1 VSTFNVD
8 FLGQLGISTLPL
20 GLPPDPVPLL
30 LRPHTVEVERGKLL
44 KLWWVQAMGRGTR
57 RQQVARE
64 QRTAAFTAGLTAERR
79 TLAVRAS
86 RRGPVPD
93 DPAIRAA
100 AVGVTEDRLEQSI
113 SQRSKNLAI
122 FAVIGLLEV

>member
-1 VSTFNVD
+1 
-8 FLGQLGISTLPL
+8 
-20 GLPPDPVPLL
+20 
-30 LRPHTVEVERGKLL
+30 
-44 KLWWVQAMGRGTR
+44 MGWGTR
-57 RQQVARE
+57 RQPVARE
-64 QRTAAFTAGLTAERR
+64 QRTAGLTAERR

-100 AVGVTEDRLEQSI
+100 AAGVTEDQLEQSI

-122 FAVIGLLEV
+122 FAVIGLLELVMALTSSPWYWVATLMFAALFVAQLKEPRTLRRRLALLSAAGLHQ